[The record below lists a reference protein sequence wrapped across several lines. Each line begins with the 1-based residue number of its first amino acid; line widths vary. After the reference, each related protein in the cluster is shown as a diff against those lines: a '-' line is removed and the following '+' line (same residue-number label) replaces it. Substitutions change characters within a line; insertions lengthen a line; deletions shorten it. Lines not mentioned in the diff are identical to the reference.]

1 MIGAEFRRPPT
12 VMSNFTNDDLHTIVI
27 VVSAVISMVLIAAM
41 LFLRDK

>member
-1 MIGAEFRRPPT
+1 
-12 VMSNFTNDDLHTIVI
+12 MSNFTNDDLHTIVI